1 MTEMNVGTIVREW
14 LIDRGYDG
22 LVSDRCE
29 CGCSVDDLMPCGFD
43 CIESCLPAYRYLH
56 DGKEHYGTNPHDEVK
71 QLQLS
76 DATESS
82 PEGPVSRCTPV

>member
-14 LIDRGYDG
+14 LIENAYDG

-29 CGCSVDDLMPCGFD
+29 CGCSIDDLMPCGFD

-56 DGKEHYGTNPHDEVK
+56 DSEEYYSTSPRDEAK

-76 DATESS
+76 DMTES
-82 PEGPVSRCTPV
+82 PLEVLVSRCKPV

>member
-14 LIDRGYDG
+14 LIRNGYDG

-29 CGCSVDDLMPCGFD
+29 CGCSIDDLMPCGFD

-56 DGKEHYGTNPHDEVK
+56 DGEEYYSTVPHDESE
-71 QLQLS
+71 QLRISGIAEIPL
-76 DATESS
+76 EVL
-82 PEGPVSRCTPV
+82 VSRCTPV